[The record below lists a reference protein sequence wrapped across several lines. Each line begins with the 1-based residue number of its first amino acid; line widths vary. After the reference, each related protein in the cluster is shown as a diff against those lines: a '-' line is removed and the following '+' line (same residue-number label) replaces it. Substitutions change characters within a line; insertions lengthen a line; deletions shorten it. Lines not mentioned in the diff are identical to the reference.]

1 MKACAT
7 LNEAREFLAI
17 HGSGAIEKRAYK
29 LLHHS
34 GYGFERVE
42 YDPPIRIDDWQFV
55 ERIDLSKTPSDN
67 AEVTQGFKIE
77 SDYPLA
83 SDWLPAIVFTNI
95 YPTSSAAI
103 VVAME
108 GVDDPEDYEVRVMD
122 MATGKVVWRST
133 EEGYQ

>member
-1 MKACAT
+1 MKVCAT
-7 LNEAREFLAI
+7 LDEARGFLAV
-17 HGSGAIEKRAYK
+17 HGSGTIEKRAYK

-55 ERIDLSKTPSDN
+55 ERVDLPKIPTDN
-67 AEVTQGFKIE
+67 TEVKQGFKIE

-83 SDWLPAIVFTNI
+83 SDWLPAIAFTSL

-103 VVAME
+103 VVAIE
-108 GVDDPEDYEVRVMD
+108 GVDDPEDYEVRVVD

-133 EEGYQ
+133 EKEHQ